1 MLTISTPI
9 VFSATLGDEW
19 NSLKVSLSDAERMM
33 TFHFDLIAYQAEK
46 VDLKLKDQI
55 KTTQNDALKSLQ
67 IAKTIYSDNFKD
79 AALEVDSQSD
89 MLITNAFSDT
99 ENMLVSGDIKQASLN
114 RQIIDKTI
122 YKIAFMKME
131 SAIAQ
136 NNSAD
141 FLSWFTVMEK
151 KFKISTT
158 YPEIQLLVVDVQT
171 NPTLLSANG
180 PQITEKLLEIFKLKT
195 VEELAETIAAL
206 DKGDMQSARTFT
218 YEGLYYY
225 KTFHPSVEEKLGPES
240 ANELLHLMESALDV
254 TTSDKPVDIIKAELE
269 DISENVEL
277 IIRQYEGGDTSEIG
291 LALSGIKDRLTLV
304 EVEYLDAVKDG
315 KITNQVEYDETVV
328 FLTKATEIFNNNK
341 VALMELSNSDV
352 TSLEKNLV
360 DMNEIITAKG
370 STNEISIL
378 VGTSLTNIAT
388 LQDLSGGE
396 TQIDILEYFDE
407 IEQLLNEAKTAY
419 RSGNTQMAFDL
430 VTEAYLDNYE
440 FVEGPLGE
448 VDSELVLKIEIDMRE
463 NLRDMIKSNESTD
476 KVDAQIDMILSDLAQ
491 AKKVVPEFGTITMMI
506 LAVAIISI
514 IGFTTRS
521 KISLRV

>member
-1 MLTISTPI
+1 MLSTPI
-9 VFSATLGDEW
+9 AFSATLGDEW
-19 NSLKVSLSDAERMM
+19 NSLKVSLSDAERIM

-195 VEELAETIAAL
+195 VEELAEAIAAL

-225 KTFHPSVEEKLGPES
+225 RTLHPSVEGKLGPES

-315 KITNQVEYDETVV
+315 
-328 FLTKATEIFNNNK
+328 
-341 VALMELSNSDV
+341 
-352 TSLEKNLV
+352 
-360 DMNEIITAKG
+360 
-370 STNEISIL
+370 
-378 VGTSLTNIAT
+378 
-388 LQDLSGGE
+388 
-396 TQIDILEYFDE
+396 
-407 IEQLLNEAKTAY
+407 
-419 RSGNTQMAFDL
+419 
-430 VTEAYLDNYE
+430 
-440 FVEGPLGE
+440 
-448 VDSELVLKIEIDMRE
+448 
-463 NLRDMIKSNESTD
+463 
-476 KVDAQIDMILSDLAQ
+476 
-491 AKKVVPEFGTITMMI
+491 
-506 LAVAIISI
+506 
-514 IGFTTRS
+514 
-521 KISLRV
+521 